1 MKGLKTQYLQANTI
15 VKIAGLFF
23 FMLFATALHA
33 QDANSDDVKNRQSQ
47 DPNMR
52 DPQTKAQKKLAKEQ
66 KAKAKASKKAEK
78 AALKEHM
85 KHQTPEV
92 RKRMKAD
99 AKAAKRNNEH
109 KKEFFLTRWFRK
121 KLTKK

>member
-1 MKGLKTQYLQANTI
+1 MKGSKTQYFQTNSALRVFGI
-15 VKIAGLFF
+15 LL

-66 KAKAKASKKAEK
+66 KAKAKAARKAEK

-92 RKRMKAD
+92 RKRMKQD
-99 AKAAKRNNEH
+99 AKEAKRNNEH
-109 KKEFFLTRWFRK
+109 KKEFFLKRWFRK
-121 KLTKK
+121 KPSK